1 VCACVCV
8 SMCAGGKDA
17 CAEVPNNAFQT
28 CVRETER
35 EEGCMSERVGT
46 WVRGKREREA
56 EREG

>member
-1 VCACVCV
+1 
-8 SMCAGGKDA
+8 MCAGGKDA

-46 WVRGKREREA
+46 WVREKREREA